1 MCVSVSVCDKCMQI
15 CQGQMSV
22 SHSEE
27 VKPSFFPG
35 TCRAD
40 VPRQEV

>member
-15 CQGQMSV
+15 CQGQMRV